1 MLGTHVSLSLSLPCH
16 LPPSWVVFF
25 HPWML
30 SPGVP
35 ALSSLPTMT
44 TNSAYVVIRLCQ
56 GSHVLPCNLWQQL
69 GGVEGEVPGVL
80 ESVCI

>member
-1 MLGTHVSLSLSLPCH
+1 MLGTHVSLSLSPATFLHPG
-16 LPPSWVVFF
+16 LSF

-44 TNSAYVVIRLCQ
+44 IDSNYVVIRPCQ
-56 GSHVLPCNLWQQL
+56 GSHVLPCNLWQRL